1 MKNMFIIIAA
11 ILILAMLPLALF
23 SCNVTEEPTESSTEA
38 PTEKPTEETPTEK
51 PTDATEE
58 TEPSYDDVVLENTT
72 HIFGEAG
79 SADRIKTLGRTAMDA
94 EKGICFDHTATGIEF
109 NAVVEGDI
117 TIEILC
123 EAVND
128 DEAYLAIFVDGRR
141 IPDYYDADQK
151 DENGTE
157 LRTWKYAHVK
167 EGVNTITI
175 ARDLAKDAHNI
186 KIVKQTEA
194 NYSLLSIK
202 SISMKG
208 YLLDRPADNE
218 YYIEFIG
225 DSLTCGMGVAGNSS
239 ITAAQGKNGADWEDG
254 TLGQAYL
261 TAQQLGVDYSIV
273 SESGI
278 GLASSWFDDIFDFY
292 TKASFKRDQK
302 TEYDF
307 EGARKPDLVVINL
320 GTNDY
325 YLNSEYPNRGIVGQ
339 LKGKTKELIN
349 TIRAKYGEDTP
360 ILWVSG
366 IWSNVSVD
374 TDVMKQI
381 DAGIKELGGESANI
395 YRLVIDANAQN
406 KMGAENHPSQKGHQ
420 QTAKEVVA
428 FIKNNNLIGAG
439 E

>member
-1 MKNMFIIIAA
+1 MKNMFMIIAA

-23 SCNVTEEPTESSTEA
+23 SCNKEEPTESSTEA
-38 PTEKPTEETPTEK
+38 PTEAPSESSTEASETK
-51 PTDATEE
+51 
-58 TEPSYDDVVLENTT
+58 PSYENEVLEDTT
-72 HIFGEAG
+72 YTFGAAG
-79 SADRIKTLGRTAMDA
+79 SADKIKTLGRTAMNA
-94 EKGICFDHTATGIEF
+94 EKGICFDHSATGIEF
-109 NAVVEGDI
+109 DAVVEGDI

-128 DEAYLAIFVDGRR
+128 NEAYLAIFVDGRR
-141 IPDYYDADQK
+141 IPDYYDQKQK

-157 LRTWKYAHVK
+157 LRTWAYAHVK

-194 NYSLLSIK
+194 NYALLSIK
-202 SISMKG
+202 SVSMKG
-208 YLLDRPADNE
+208 YLLDRPADKE

-225 DSLTCGMGVAGNSS
+225 DSLTCGMGTAGNTT
-239 ITAAQGKNGADWEDG
+239 ITAAQGMNGADWEDA

-302 TEYDF
+302 TAYDF
-307 EGARKPDLVVINL
+307 ANARKPDLVVINL
-320 GTNDY
+320 GTNDF
-325 YLNSEYPNRGIVGQ
+325 YLNSEYPSRGIVGQ
-339 LKGKTKELIN
+339 LKSKTKELIN
-349 TIRAKYGEDTP
+349 TVRSMYGEDTP

-366 IWSNVSVD
+366 IWANVSVD
-374 TDVMKQI
+374 TDVVKQI
-381 DAGIKELGGESANI
+381 DAAIRELGGESANI
-395 YRLVIDANAQN
+395 YRLAVTENAQN
-406 KMGAENHPSQKGHQ
+406 KMGAENHPSQKGHE
-420 QTAKEVVA
+420 QTAKEVVE
-428 FIKNNNLIGAG
+428 FIKEKNLIPTG
-439 E
+439 EQ